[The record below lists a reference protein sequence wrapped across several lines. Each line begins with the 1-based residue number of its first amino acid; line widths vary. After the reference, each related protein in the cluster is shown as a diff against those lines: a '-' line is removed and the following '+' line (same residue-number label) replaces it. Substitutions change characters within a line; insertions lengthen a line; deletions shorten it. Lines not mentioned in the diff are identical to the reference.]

1 MNSTICRP
9 VTKIGSITIKQ
20 NVGGET
26 TEETV
31 FKIESVSAEN
41 VTLYKQFPTK
51 ELRRYLAVLERKG
64 LYDVKDGIWT
74 KKPDYKDLQIK
85 RLFLRK
91 IIEERVNRWIEIRE
105 RKWRRSIKVENWN
118 VEYDVTRYSI
128 PTNLSM
134 INQNFDYEVVNKG
147 GKMKMIEKNQIH
159 KGYVDRFGVYH
170 QNVITKDCLI
180 PYKRE
185 QEGIKKKDFL
195 ILHRSGR
202 LGVRVPGK
210 IVSTRN
216 FEALQDDDDEN
227 LQKFF
232 KIAIDN
238 GYEFFVLLPKGGRR
252 KKEYGEV
259 PMPITPYH
267 RKGSEPVPINQVV
280 RKIYKPEVD
289 GRTPLA
295 KEVIGEY
302 RGSVDGYGPV
312 YTYDE
317 QEHMR
322 DFVPELLSYN
332 SIEYSD
338 KLVIVLGTRKIID
351 HIDSRIKEANKMKNG
366 FHNFTDQKIIGY
378 NGQESRCKN
387 VRILPVEDGVQVFG
401 LNLKGTPEED
411 LKGYL
416 RSFSRTPSVRTN
428 EEAKELLEIAHEQ
441 DGRQTQQNIEHDLRV
456 ALKHLKTKSSQEL
469 YYLILGV
476 EDELSNFPEDITILS
491 DIPEYVEMFGRDKF
505 LQELQKWRLFKTNKK
520 EQALINILESFKS
533 TKDIEEHEGKG
544 LTSDIKDL
552 VTIEENSNDASYKK
566 SKNLF
571 SQQMGILTRNQNPLR
586 MKGGFEHLSSW
597 TIKGGPISFPR
608 NEEIP
613 KRNIKFIQRKSPT
626 KRVEAPEAMFSRS
639 FTISPRTEK
648 VKTNKGIKSRMIG
661 IKVESNP
668 LFTSFIQEKE
678 LPDWVLVK
686 SPEHKGYPVGFE
698 TRNWVLVKSPEHK
711 GYPIGFKKIYTQD
724 WITKHMSISAPN
736 KEYVSSTV
744 SGLKLPTPKKYVLIR
759 RKPYS
764 LSQYLEKPVGMFDR
778 VAICHRRVPLTGRE
792 AILLRRGNNKKGDF
806 VRTSHKKPSSFK
818 ILHTIGDGEGN
829 IDYYIISINGMKL
842 YAKGNL
848 DVLNNPA
855 GSLSF
860 TGTRTPKEIT
870 KKFVKGIVNMFLEDD
885 DYVTISGGA
894 EGCDTIVHS
903 STLRKGGKTI
913 MVMAG
918 GFNGQFVKKNQIK
931 PETILK
937 RGGLLLSEHPP
948 EYSPKKKDFV
958 LRNKIIASLSERLVV
973 FEAGNGTKHCTEF
986 GVELGK
992 ELLVQTI
999 ANKKIKLVSR
1009 RDYPF

>member
-1 MNSTICRP
+1 MNPKICRP

-20 NVGGET
+20 NVGGEA

-41 VTLYKQFPTK
+41 VALYKQFPTK
-51 ELRRYLAVLERKG
+51 ELRRYLEVLERKG
-64 LYDVKDGIWT
+64 LYDVKNGIWT
-74 KKPDYKDLQIK
+74 KKPDYKELQVK
-85 RLFLRK
+85 RVALRK
-91 IIEERVNRWIEIRE
+91 IIEERVNKWIEIRE
-105 RKWRRSIKVENWN
+105 GKWRKSIKVENWN

-128 PTNLSM
+128 PTHLSM
-134 INQNFDYEVVNKG
+134 INQYFDYEVVNKG
-147 GKMKMIEKNQIH
+147 GKMKMVEKNQIH

-170 QNVITKDCLI
+170 QNVITKDCII

-216 FEALQDDDDEN
+216 FEALEDDDDEN

-252 KKEYGEV
+252 KKEYGEI

-267 RKGSEPVPINQVV
+267 RKGNEPVPINQVV
-280 RKIYKPEVD
+280 RKIYRPEVD

-378 NGQESRCKN
+378 NGQESRCEN
-387 VRILPVEDGVQVFG
+387 IRIVPVEDGVQVFG

-416 RSFSRTPSVRTN
+416 RSFSKTPSVRTN

-456 ALKHLKTKSSQEL
+456 ALKHLKTKSSKEL
-469 YYLILGV
+469 HYLILGV
-476 EDELSNFPEDITILS
+476 EDELSNFPEDITMLS
-491 DIPEYVEMFGRDKF
+491 GIPEYVEMFGRDKF
-505 LQELQKWRLFKTNKK
+505 LQELQRWRLFEANKK
-520 EQALINILESFKS
+520 EQALINILQSFKS
-533 TKDIEEHEGKG
+533 TKEIEEAEGKG
-544 LTSDIKDL
+544 LTSDIEDL
-552 VTIEENSNDASYKK
+552 VTIEEKANDSSYKK
-566 SKNLF
+566 SKNLY
-571 SQQMGILTRNQNPLR
+571 SQTMGILQRNQNPLNMR
-586 MKGGFEHLSSW
+586 GIELLEDKVW
-597 TIKGGPISFPR
+597 RIRGGPISFPR
-608 NEEIP
+608 NEELP
-613 KRNIKFIQRKSPT
+613 KRNIRFVQRKAPSR
-626 KRVEAPEAMFSRS
+626 RVELPGTMFPRS
-639 FTISPRTEK
+639 FTVSPRTVK
-648 VKTNKGIKSRMIG
+648 VKTKEGIKSKIIG
-661 IKVESNP
+661 VRVERDPILCPSIKKE
-668 LFTSFIQEKE
+668 E

-686 SPEHKGYPVGFE
+686 SPEYKGYPIGFGA
-698 TRNWVLVKSPEHK
+698 RNWVLVKSPEYK
-711 GYPIGFKKIYTQD
+711 GYPNGFEKIYTQD
-724 WITKHMSISAPN
+724 WINKHMSVSAPN
-736 KEYVSSTV
+736 KEYVSNTV
-744 SGLKLPTPKKYVLIR
+744 SGLKLPETKKYVLIR
-759 RKPYS
+759 KTTYS
-764 LSQYLEKPVGMFDR
+764 LSEHLRRPVGMFDR
-778 VAICHRRVPLTGRE
+778 IAICTRKVPLTERE
-792 AILLRRGNNKKGDF
+792 SILLRRGKKGNI
-806 VRTSHKKPSSFK
+806 VRTSHNKPSSFK
-818 ILHTIGDGEGN
+818 VLHTVGDGEGN
-829 IDYYIISINGMKL
+829 IDYYIININGMKL

-860 TGTRTPKEIT
+860 TGTRTPQEIT
-870 KKFVKGIVNMFLEDD
+870 KKFVKGVVNMFLEDD

-958 LRNKIIASLSERLVV
+958 LRNKVIASLSERLVV
-973 FEAGNGTKHCTEF
+973 FEAGNGTKHCAEF

>member
-1 MNSTICRP
+1 MNPKICRP

-31 FKIESVSAEN
+31 FKIESVSVEN
-41 VTLYKQFPTK
+41 VALYKQFPTK
-51 ELRRYLAVLERKG
+51 ELRRYLEVLERKG

-74 KKPDYKDLQIK
+74 KKSDYKELQVK
-85 RLFLRK
+85 RVALRK
-91 IIEERVNRWIEIRE
+91 IIEERVNKWIEIRE
-105 RKWRRSIKVENWN
+105 GKWRKSIKVENWN

-128 PTNLSM
+128 PTHLSM
-134 INQNFDYEVVNKG
+134 INQHFDYEVVNKG

-216 FEALQDDDDEN
+216 FEALEDDDDEN

-252 KKEYGEV
+252 KKEYGEI

-267 RKGSEPVPINQVV
+267 RKGNEPVPINQVV
-280 RKIYKPEVD
+280 RKIYRPEVD

-378 NGQESRCKN
+378 NGQESRCEN
-387 VRILPVEDGVQVFG
+387 IRILPVEDGVQVFG

-416 RSFSRTPSVRTN
+416 RSFSKTPSVRTN

-456 ALKHLKTKSSQEL
+456 ALKHLKTKSSKEL
-469 YYLILGV
+469 HYLILGV
-476 EDELSNFPEDITILS
+476 ENELSNFPEDITMLS
-491 DIPEYVEMFGRDKF
+491 GIPEYVEMFGRDKF
-505 LQELQKWRLFKTNKK
+505 LQELQRWRLFETNKK
-520 EQALINILESFKS
+520 EQALINILQSFKS
-533 TKDIEEHEGKG
+533 TKEIEEAEGKG
-544 LTSDIKDL
+544 LTSDIEDL
-552 VTIEENSNDASYKK
+552 VTIEEKANDSSYKK
-566 SKNLF
+566 SKNLY
-571 SQQMGILTRNQNPLR
+571 SQTMGILQRNQNPLNMR
-586 MKGGFEHLSSW
+586 GIELLEDKVW
-597 TIKGGPISFPR
+597 RIRGGPISFPR
-608 NEEIP
+608 NEELP
-613 KRNIKFIQRKSPT
+613 KRNIRFVQRKAPSR
-626 KRVEAPEAMFSRS
+626 RVELPGTMFPRS
-639 FTISPRTEK
+639 FTVSPRTVK
-648 VKTNKGIKSRMIG
+648 VKTKEGIKSKMIG
-661 IKVESNP
+661 VRVERDPILCPSIKKE
-668 LFTSFIQEKE
+668 E

-686 SPEHKGYPVGFE
+686 SPEYKGYPIGFGA
-698 TRNWVLVKSPEHK
+698 RNWVLVKSPEYK
-711 GYPIGFKKIYTQD
+711 GYPNGFEKIHTQD
-724 WITKHMSISAPN
+724 WINKHMSVSAPN

-744 SGLKLPTPKKYVLIR
+744 SGLELPKPKKYVLIR
-759 RKPYS
+759 KTTYS
-764 LSQYLEKPVGMFDR
+764 LSEHLRRPVGMFDR
-778 VAICHRRVPLTGRE
+778 IATCIRRVPLTERE
-792 AILLRRGNNKKGDF
+792 SILLRRGKKGNI
-806 VRTSHKKPSSFK
+806 VRTSHNKPSSFK
-818 ILHTIGDGEGN
+818 VLHTVGDGEGN

-860 TGTRTPKEIT
+860 TGTRTPQEIT
-870 KKFVKGIVNMFLEDD
+870 KKFVKGVVNMFLEDD

-958 LRNKIIASLSERLVV
+958 LRNKVIASLSERLVV
-973 FEAGNGTKHCTEF
+973 FEAGNGTKHCAEF

-999 ANKKIKLVSR
+999 SDKKIKLVLR